1 MHDIPPDVRA
11 AIGAFLNKCQTEARP
26 FAVSEAL
33 GAIRGIFPHLDIT
46 DSDLMDAITSE
57 ASTAGFDVE
66 YDSKASK
73 TKKRKDKALERWDNE
88 GGAIAKVPQ
97 RETQRQ
103 LDDDTSGA
111 RRRDKATKDRN
122 RLS

>member
-46 DSDLMDAITSE
+46 DSALVDAITSE

-66 YDSKASK
+66 HDIKASK
-73 TKKRKDKALERWDNE
+73 TRKRKDKALERWDNE
-88 GGAIAKVPQ
+88 GGAIARFYSARHRDSLTTTLAARSGEQGEQ
-97 RETQRQ
+97 RP
-103 LDDDTSGA
+103 
-111 RRRDKATKDRN
+111 
-122 RLS
+122 